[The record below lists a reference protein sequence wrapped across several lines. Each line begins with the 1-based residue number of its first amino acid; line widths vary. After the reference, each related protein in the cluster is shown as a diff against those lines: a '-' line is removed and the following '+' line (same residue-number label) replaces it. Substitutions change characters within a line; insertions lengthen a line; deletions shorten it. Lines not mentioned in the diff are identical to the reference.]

1 MIPLLNDTNDVLHD
15 FEEWHCD
22 KDVTDKKI
30 GHIFEFVEVS
40 SFAAVLSSN
49 FKKSIIFIKIEGKGV
64 TENELRDLL
73 GHVDFQGEWY
83 FRGNYLK
90 ELVQSIK
97 SISTVHLVSDTVDV
111 ASDKIHEWF
120 VEFDENHTINK
131 DVCTTI
137 LSS

>member
-15 FEEWHCD
+15 FEERHCD

-64 TENELRDLL
+64 TENELRDRL
-73 GHVDFQGEWY
+73 GHVDFQGE
-83 FRGNYLK
+83 
-90 ELVQSIK
+90 
-97 SISTVHLVSDTVDV
+97 
-111 ASDKIHEWF
+111 
-120 VEFDENHTINK
+120 
-131 DVCTTI
+131 
-137 LSS
+137 